1 MIREDLG
8 LAVDYLV
15 TVRTN
20 VMPGQGG
27 ASRPQTTL

>member
-20 VMPGQGG
+20 VMLGQGD
-27 ASRPQTTL
+27 ASRLQTTL